1 MPCGAGRVMPSKSQN
16 PKGFPSPAW
25 VSHPRRG
32 SSSEGWGAAGPGGI
46 RAGNGVSAVAKWNL
60 AKGLGECDR
69 ARGHLMAE
77 DTARAVTAP
86 HSPCSWG
93 TELFPVCRARWGPA
107 RGLGWDFPALSFP
120 PKPEIINPL
129 PSDPPQAQRTAQS
142 SSEHPKGTGQGG
154 AASRDRQHLAQH
166 LHHKQA
172 LSEQP
177 AKLLHGQL
185 GAARGKKQHKP
196 SQFRIQGH
204 CRATGE
210 GNLAASSCR
219 AVMDFSRAQDTP
231 VWV

>member
-1 MPCGAGRVMPSKSQN
+1 MMPCGAGRVMPSKSQN

-142 SSEHPKGTGQGG
+142 SSG
-154 AASRDRQHLAQH
+154 A
-166 LHHKQA
+166 
-172 LSEQP
+172 P
-177 AKLLHGQL
+177 
-185 GAARGKKQHKP
+185 
-196 SQFRIQGH
+196 QGH
-204 CRATGE
+204 RAGRCCLQGQT
-210 GNLAASSCR
+210 
-219 AVMDFSRAQDTP
+219 TP
-231 VWV
+231 GPTSAPQAGPV